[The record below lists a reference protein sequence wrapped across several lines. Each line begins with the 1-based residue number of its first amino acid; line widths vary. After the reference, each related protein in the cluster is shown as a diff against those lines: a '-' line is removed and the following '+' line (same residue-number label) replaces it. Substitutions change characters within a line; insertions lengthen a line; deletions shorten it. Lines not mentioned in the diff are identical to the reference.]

1 MRQTLEPVV
10 DVKLLVNMNSTSY
23 GNPLVVSEEII
34 TTAESD
40 ITGVSQ
46 CPPDYEYALSSSSHD
61 NRTPLETVE
70 IGIQTDVGMAE
81 MTELIN
87 IKEKSQNPDAV
98 LRELFT
104 NKVTANDESVKKYTG
119 LPSKSM
125 LDGLYD
131 VLAKASPCLVV
142 KAGLRNPT
150 ISRTKRRRRQDL
162 LESFLNMKNLL

>member
-1 MRQTLEPVV
+1 M
-10 DVKLLVNMNSTSY
+10 SY
-23 GNPLVVSEEII
+23 FTVACVS
-34 TTAESD
+34 
-40 ITGVSQ
+40 GVSQ

-70 IGIQTDVGMAE
+70 IGIHTDVGMAE

-98 LRELFT
+98 FRELFT
-104 NKVTANDESVKKYTG
+104 NKVTANDEIVKKYTG

-150 ISRTKRRRRQDL
+150 ISRTKRLRRQDL

>member
-1 MRQTLEPVV
+1 M
-10 DVKLLVNMNSTSY
+10 SY
-23 GNPLVVSEEII
+23 FTVACVS
-34 TTAESD
+34 
-40 ITGVSQ
+40 GVSQ

-70 IGIQTDVGMAE
+70 IGIHTDVGMAE

-98 LRELFT
+98 FRELFT

-125 LDGLYD
+125 LDGLYGKF
-131 VLAKASPCLVV
+131 VFYHNIITS
-142 KAGLRNPT
+142 
-150 ISRTKRRRRQDL
+150 Q
-162 LESFLNMKNLL
+162 SFK

>member
-1 MRQTLEPVV
+1 
-10 DVKLLVNMNSTSY
+10 MNSTSY

-70 IGIQTDVGMAE
+70 IGIHTGVGMAE

-98 LRELFT
+98 FKELFT
-104 NKVTANDESVKKYTG
+104 NKVTANDKSVKKYTG
-119 LPSKSM
+119 LPS
-125 LDGLYD
+125 
-131 VLAKASPCLVV
+131 
-142 KAGLRNPT
+142 
-150 ISRTKRRRRQDL
+150 
-162 LESFLNMKNLL
+162 